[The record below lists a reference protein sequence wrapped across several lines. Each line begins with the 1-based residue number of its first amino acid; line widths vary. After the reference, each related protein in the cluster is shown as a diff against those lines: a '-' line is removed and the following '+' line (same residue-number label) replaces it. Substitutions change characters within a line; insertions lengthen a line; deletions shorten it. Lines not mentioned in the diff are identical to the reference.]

1 MDQASGDRA
10 RLRRLFFGVV
20 LCWLAPNAVFVAFMA
35 TAELRAPFDSI
46 AAMHP
51 AFTALSVFVAF
62 AIAALVTAQFK
73 GLRDAARAGV
83 PAEALRARMRQRFL
97 LLPVIALAYVG
108 LGTLL
113 HLTILG
119 DAALWSRSDLLVAA
133 VTTFAVAVHILVP
146 LGILCLDE
154 FGVAF
159 GDLVKDEPI
168 LPSFLR
174 ALPVLGISL
183 MIGLL
188 MPLSEYV
195 RFGQVSLATFV
206 LFALIVPYALAV
218 TLLSLRYTNVAL
230 RSVLGVLAS
239 AQSDPGVV
247 IERLRPQ
254 TLDDY
259 GVLIARTRDLV
270 AGLESARRSLAE
282 SEGRVRDFAEAASDW
297 FYETDGDLLFTYVS
311 DRIEATIGMS
321 ADEIV
326 GRSFADVAARWPS
339 GDWAPIIRAV
349 AAGEA
354 FRSVEVSPAPQM
366 GEAPLHLEVSGT
378 PRRGADGTFLGYRG
392 TGKDVSAVVEARGRL
407 RERETQLAHAQK
419 MEAVGQ
425 LTGGIAHDFNNLLTA
440 VAGSLELLR
449 VRNPDLADTRL
460 LTDALSASRRAG
472 DLVQR
477 LLAFSRRQA
486 LRPEVVDV
494 GEKLGEMSELLR
506 ISLGVGVEL
515 EVHLPTWPVRA
526 LVDPA
531 QLESAVLNLAIN
543 ARDAM
548 PAGGRLGLTVS
559 RIHLNDA
566 LRELLPGEYVSVVV
580 EDSGTGIPPDV
591 LPHVFEPFFSTKPD
605 GAGSGLGLSMVF
617 GFVRQSGG
625 ELRLESAPGKG
636 TRIELLLPSAKG
648 TTEHAP
654 VTGTHR
660 AIAVKTEARVL
671 VVDDEPSVLAVVTE
685 ALELVGCEVVHA
697 STAESALAVVDGGEP
712 IDLVLS
718 DVVLPGSRSG
728 VDIVRRARALHPEMP
743 CVLMSGFARDYLDD
757 GVADLAEVPVLT
769 KPFRLEELLRIVTGV
784 LGPR

>member
-20 LCWLAPNAVFVAFMA
+20 LCWLAPNAVFAAFMA
-35 TAELRAPFDSI
+35 TADLRPPFESI

-51 AFTALSVFVAF
+51 AFTALSVFVALV
-62 AIAALVTAQFK
+62 IAALVTAQFK

-83 PAEALRARMRQRFL
+83 RAAVLRSRMRRQFL
-97 LLPVIALAYVG
+97 FLPVAAFAYVG
-108 LGTLL
+108 VGTLL
-113 HLTILG
+113 QLTILG
-119 DAALWSRSDLLVAA
+119 DISLWSRWDLFVAA
-133 VTTFAVAVHILVP
+133 ITVVAVSVHILVP
-146 LGILCLDE
+146 LGILWLDE

-159 GDLVKDEPI
+159 GALVKEEPV

-188 MPLSEYV
+188 LPLSEYV
-195 RFGQVSLATFV
+195 RFGEVSLATLV
-206 LFALIVPYALAV
+206 LFALMVPYALAV

-230 RSVLGVLAS
+230 RSVLGVLDS
-239 AQSDPGVV
+239 AQPDAGVV
-247 IERLRPQ
+247 IEGLRPQ
-254 TLDDY
+254 TLDEY
-259 GVLIARTRDLV
+259 GVLIARTRDLLV
-270 AGLESARRSLAE
+270 DIEGARRSLAN
-282 SEGRVRDFAEAASDW
+282 SEERLRDFAEAASDW
-297 FYETDGDLLFTYVS
+297 FYETDSELLFTYVS
-311 DRIEATIGMS
+311 DRIETTIGAS

-339 GDWAPIIRAV
+339 EDWVPIVRAV

-354 FRSVEVSPAPQM
+354 FRAVEVSPTPES
-366 GEAPLHLEVSGT
+366 GEAPLHLEVSGM
-378 PRRGADGTFLGYRG
+378 PRFDADGTFLGYRG
-392 TGKDVSAVVEARGRL
+392 TGKDVSAVVEARGHL
-407 RERETQLAHAQK
+407 RERETQLAQAQK

-449 VRNPDLADTRL
+449 VRNPELADARL

-494 GEKLGEMSELLR
+494 GEKLGEMAELLR

-515 EVHLPTWPVRA
+515 AVNLPTWPVRA

-548 PAGGRLGLTVS
+548 PEGGRLDLTVS
-559 RIHLNDA
+559 RTRLDDA
-566 LRELLPGEYVSVVV
+566 LRELPAGEYVSVAVQ
-580 EDSGTGIPPDV
+580 DSGTGIAADV

-625 ELRLESAPGKG
+625 DLRLDSQPGSG
-636 TRIELLLPSAKG
+636 TCIELLFPPAEG
-648 TTEHAP
+648 VAEHVP

-685 ALELVGCEVVHA
+685 ALELVGCDVVHA
-697 STAESALAVVDGGEP
+697 STAEVALAVIDAGEP

-718 DVVLPGSRSG
+718 DVVHPGSRSG
-728 VDIVRRARALHPEMP
+728 VDIVRRARERNPEMP

-757 GVADLAEVPVLT
+757 GVADLSEVPVLT
-769 KPFRLEELLRIVTGV
+769 KPFRLEELLRIVTGI